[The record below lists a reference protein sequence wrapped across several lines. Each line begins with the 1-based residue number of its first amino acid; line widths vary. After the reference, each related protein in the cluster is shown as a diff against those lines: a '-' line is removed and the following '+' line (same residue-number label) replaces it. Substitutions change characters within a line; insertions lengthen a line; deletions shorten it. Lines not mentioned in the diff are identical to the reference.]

1 MRAQFGQSFDDLGI
15 LIRMCGIVGILGR
28 GPVADQI
35 VDSLKRLE
43 YRGYDSAGVATL
55 EGDHLERRRAE
66 GKLKNLETR
75 LKAEPLAGHTGIGHT
90 RWATHGKPTESN
102 AHPHA
107 TNNVAVVH
115 NGIIENFR
123 ELRAMLEKQGA
134 KFQSDTDTE
143 TVVHLVNSYLLKGMS
158 PQEAVKASLPQ
169 LKGAFALAF
178 VFKGHGDLMI
188 GARKGSPLAIGH
200 GEGEMYLGSDAIA
213 LAPFTDTIS
222 YLEDGDWVV
231 LTRDVGVIYDAQ
243 GAVVNREVLKSG
255 ASSFLVDKANYRHF
269 MAKEIHEQPEVVG
282 HTLARYVD
290 LASERV
296 ALPIKLPFDF
306 ADIQR
311 ISITACGTA
320 SYAGYIAKYW
330 FERLARVPVE
340 LDVASEFRYRE
351 APLRKGD
358 LAIFISQSGETAD
371 TLAALR
377 YAKSQGLHTL
387 SVVNVPTSTI
397 ARESE
402 TMLQTLAGPEIGVAS
417 TKAFTCQLMV
427 LAALAVAAG
436 KARGELSDPDEAKLV
451 HGLVE
456 IPRLMS
462 AALATEPQIEKLAR
476 EIAKSKDVLYL
487 GRGTSY
493 PLALEGALKLKEISY
508 IHAEGY
514 AAGELKHGPIALIDE
529 TMPVV
534 VIAPYDRVFEKTV
547 SNMQEVAARGGNIIL
562 MTDAKGAAEAT
573 IESLVTI
580 VLPDMGATF
589 TPMVYAIPVQLL
601 AYHTAV
607 VMGTD
612 VDQPRN
618 LAKSVTVE

>member
-1 MRAQFGQSFDDLGI
+1 
-15 LIRMCGIVGILGR
+15 MCGIVGILGR
-28 GPVADQI
+28 APVAEQL

-55 EGDHLERRRAE
+55 EGKQLARRRAE
-66 GKLKNLETR
+66 GKLKNLEKR
-75 LKAEPLAGHTGIGHT
+75 LQAEPLAGHTGIGHT
-90 RWATHGKPTESN
+90 RWATHGKPTENN

-107 TNNVAVVH
+107 TDRVAVVH

-123 ELRAMLEKQGA
+123 ELREALEKKGTVF
-134 KFQSDTDTE
+134 KTETDTE
-143 TVVHLVNSYLLKGMS
+143 IVLHLVDDMLKGGVA
-158 PQEAVKASLPQ
+158 PVEAVRAALSQ
-169 LKGAFALAF
+169 LRGAFALGFIFA
-178 VFKGHGDLMI
+178 GEDDLMI
-188 GARKGSPLAIGH
+188 GARNGPPLAIGY

-213 LAPFTDTIS
+213 LGPFTDTIA

-231 LTRDVGVIYDAQ
+231 LTR
-243 GAVVNREVLKSG
+243 SG
-255 ASSFLVDKANYRHF
+255 ATVYDKHDAIVQREATKHSAATALVDKANYRHF

-290 LASERV
+290 MATERV
-296 ALPIKLPFDF
+296 TMPVKLPFDF
-306 ADIQR
+306 KDIQR
-311 ISITACGTA
+311 ISIVACGTA
-320 SYAGYIAKYW
+320 SYAGYVAKYW
-330 FERLARVPVE
+330 LERFGRIAVE
-340 LDVASEFRYRE
+340 IDVASEFRYRE
-351 APLRKGD
+351 VPLRKGD

-377 YAKSQGLHTL
+377 YAKAEGVHTVA
-387 SVVNVPTSTI
+387 VVNVPTSTI

-402 TMLQTLAGPEIGVAS
+402 TVLPTLAGPEIGVAS

-427 LAALAVAAG
+427 LASFAIAAG
-436 KARGELSDPDEAKLV
+436 KARGELSAEDETRLV

-462 AALATEPQIEKLAR
+462 AALSTEVQIEKLAR
-476 EIAKSKDVLYL
+476 EIAKSRDVLYL
-487 GRGTSY
+487 GRGTAY

-529 TMPVV
+529 KTPVV
-534 VIAPYDRVFEKTV
+534 VLAPHDKVFEKTV
-547 SNMQEVAARGGNIIL
+547 SNMQEVAARGGRIIL
-562 MTDAKGAAEAT
+562 ITDAVGARAAT
-573 IESLVTI
+573 VDSLVTLTVPEMPTTVI
-580 VLPDMGATF
+580 FL
-589 TPMVYAIPVQLL
+589 VYALSVQLI

-607 VMGTD
+607 IMGTD

>member
-1 MRAQFGQSFDDLGI
+1 
-15 LIRMCGIVGILGR
+15 MCGIVGILGR
-28 GPVADQI
+28 EPVAEQL

-55 EGDHLERRRAE
+55 EGKHLERRRAE
-66 GKLKNLETR
+66 GKLKNLEKR
-75 LKAEPLAGHTGIGHT
+75 LEAAPLNGTTGIGHT
-90 RWATHGKPTESN
+90 RWATHGRPTVNN

-107 TNNVAVVH
+107 TERVAVVH

-123 ELRAMLEKQGA
+123 ELREELEKKGTV
-134 KFQSDTDTE
+134 FHTETDTE
-143 TVVHLVNSYLLKGMS
+143 IVVHLVDDLLTRGNK
-158 PQEAVKASLPQ
+158 PVEAVKLTLARLR
-169 LKGAFALAF
+169 GAFALGFIFA
-178 VFKGHGDLMI
+178 GDDDLMI
-188 GARKGSPLAIGH
+188 GARNGPPLAIGY
-200 GEGEMYLGSDAIA
+200 GDGEMYLGSDAIA
-213 LAPFTDTIS
+213 LGPFTDTIS

-231 LTRDVGVIYDAQ
+231 LTHNSADIFDKDGQAVARDKIKHA
-243 GAVVNREVLKSG
+243 
-255 ASSFLVDKANYRHF
+255 ASTSLVDKANYRHF

-290 LASERV
+290 MATERV
-296 ALPIKLPFDF
+296 SLPVKLPFDF
-306 ADIQR
+306 KDIQR
-311 ISITACGTA
+311 INITACGTA
-320 SYAGYIAKYW
+320 SYAGIVAKYW
-330 FERLARVPVE
+330 FERFARVPVE
-340 LDVASEFRYRE
+340 VDVASEFRYRE

-377 YAKSQGLHTL
+377 YAKAEGAHTIA
-387 SVVNVPTSTI
+387 VVNVPTSTI

-402 TMLQTLAGPEIGVAS
+402 TVLQTLAGPEIGVAS

-427 LAALAVAAG
+427 LANLAIAAG
-436 KARGELSDPDEAKLV
+436 KARGELSVEDETKLV

-462 AALATEPQIEKLAR
+462 DALTTELQIEKLAHR
-476 EIAKSKDVLYL
+476 IAKSRDVLYL

-562 MTDAKGAAEAT
+562 MTDARGAAEAT
-573 IESLVTI
+573 VDSLVTI
-580 VLPDMGATF
+580 VMPDMAAAF
-589 TPMVYAIPVQLL
+589 TPMVYAVPVQLL